1 MLDETLTGCT
11 STSAP
16 STPSIVFRRKPPPK
30 PPRYRSI
37 FEPLGGNQGALSYH
51 QCNTSPPITSATRI
65 QSLKSSLA
73 DVTNTLDR
81 SVARSDPSGS
91 LVMKPNP
98 MAMKNKVFNVLMQL
112 KDFLVQEINPIA
124 IVDFLRQHGVIN
136 IQTEHELKRCKTSDA
151 MCEML
156 LDIVTSKGRE
166 EFDILCM
173 SLRVVERHDYLA
185 DLLFVVDRL
194 IEIGAHYPSRK
205 PPGSTDLTSKGQMS
219 NGESH
224 AMMNGDLSV
233 ARVHEMCPE
242 CATNN
247 NDVEILN
254 ECSSFDLDISYMDI
268 QTGEIVPNETIK
280 HLKRRSSVRHAP
292 HTRNRLSSVDSYLL
306 KTDRDNPDRYLP
318 VLTLSLYNQCLY
330 GKGIETLAHI
340 LERYPSIR
348 ELSMAKNHID
358 LEGMDR
364 IGRALFRNR
373 GLHKLDIRL
382 NAISDQAARCLAE
395 GLKRNTSLRTL
406 NVTSTGLTGTGC
418 AILLDGL
425 IRNISLVELDVGFND
440 IQDEGCIAIS
450 KLLASNSNLRKLRMR
465 NNSIM
470 DKGCS
475 VLFRSLRRNA
485 RLSVLDLSS
494 NSCKGESMAAL
505 AEMLLHNRTL
515 KELNLEKCGVPKSG
529 CVSLARALK
538 TNTVLKSLDLSINRI
553 GDFGCEALA
562 DGLKYNQVIDT
573 MCLNMCGITNLGFL
587 KILEALRHNVT
598 MTTVKLCYN
607 DIGHGCPRRPVTRSN
622 SHIAFLPNDV
632 SPDTSQ
638 DMMAPL
644 LELDHEEIPEVD
656 EIYEKLALTLQYNK
670 NLKVLLWGNKLQD
683 PNTF

>member
-1 MLDETLTGCT
+1 
-11 STSAP
+11 
-16 STPSIVFRRKPPPK
+16 
-30 PPRYRSI
+30 
-37 FEPLGGNQGALSYH
+37 
-51 QCNTSPPITSATRI
+51 
-65 QSLKSSLA
+65 
-73 DVTNTLDR
+73 
-81 SVARSDPSGS
+81 
-91 LVMKPNP
+91 MKPNP
-98 MAMKNKVFNVLMQL
+98 MAMKSKVFHVLMQL
-112 KDFLVQEINPIA
+112 KDFLVQEINPVA

-136 IQTEHELKRCKTSDA
+136 VHTEHELKRCKTAEA

-173 SLRVVERHDYLA
+173 SLRVIERHDYLA

-194 IEIGAHYPSRK
+194 IEIGTHTPSRMSD
-205 PPGSTDLTSKGQMS
+205 GGDLPIKGQVP
-219 NGESH
+219 NGGGVH
-224 AMMNGDLSV
+224 PMTGQIPNGPMKGQIPNGGPHMNGDLSS
-233 ARVHEMCPE
+233 APAHEICPE

-280 HLKRRSSVRHAP
+280 HLKRRSTRHTP
-292 HTRNRLSSVDSYLL
+292 HTRKRLSSVDSYLL

-330 GKGIETLAHI
+330 GTGIETLAHI

-382 NAISDQAARCLAE
+382 NTISDHAARCLAE

-418 AILLDGL
+418 GILLDGL

-494 NSCKGESMAAL
+494 NSCKAESMGAL

-515 KELNLEKCGVPKSG
+515 RELNLEKCGIPKSG

-538 TNTVLKSLDLSINRI
+538 TNTVLRSLDLSMNRI

-607 DIGHGCPRRPVTRSN
+607 DIGHGAPVRKVTRSN

-644 LELDHEEIPEVD
+644 LELDDEVIPEVD
-656 EIYEKLALTLQYNK
+656 EIYEKLAIALQYNK

-683 PNTF
+683 PNMF